1 MLQKTISSYLSGL
14 TNMASACSTEIGPS
28 FIEAD
33 SFDKEDFKKEFAKYF
48 EIKEEIITPVIY
60 EETLENIL
68 SQWIGKNN
76 KSIVENLMYLIET
89 AVGEPINVYTIKD
102 ESNLKEKM
110 GRESGGVS
118 QFYFVEDVIFAEF
131 EKSMVCF
138 SIGNNE

>member
-33 SFDKEDFKKEFAKYF
+33 SFDKKDFEKEFAKYY
-48 EIKEEIITPVIY
+48 EIEENIELVSNNEKLEIILT
-60 EETLENIL
+60 
-68 SQWIGKNN
+68 QWIGKNN
-76 KSIVENLMYLIET
+76 KAIVDNLMYLIESE
-89 AVGEPINVYTIKD
+89 VGSPIKVYTLKD
-102 ESNLKEKM
+102 ERIIKEKM
-110 GRESGGVS
+110 GRESGGIS
-118 QFYFVEDVIFAEF
+118 QFYFVEDVIFVEF